1 MLCTHIV
8 QKSKARCFFADLF
21 TITVLDYLTIFNK
34 IINHQKQQKSKIKI
48 DPYFQYQLK

>member
-8 QKSKARCFFADLF
+8 QNERHDVFFADLF
-21 TITVLDYLTIFNK
+21 PIKVLDYLTIFNK